1 MREVPCRLC
10 GKPIVWANSPDRKT
24 RIPLDPRPAVY
35 RLSEQGQAII
45 AERMGG
51 AMVSH
56 FVTCPNVG
64 KLKRKEQPS
73 APATE
78 NPSTGDPA
86 PGGDG

>member
-1 MREVPCRLC
+1 VREVPCKLC
-10 GKPIVWANSPDRKT
+10 GRPIVWATSVDRKT

-35 RLSEQGQAII
+35 RLSEQGQAIV

-56 FVTCPNVG
+56 FVTCQQVG

-73 APATE
+73 APATAE
-78 NPSTGDPA
+78 PSSGNPA
-86 PGGDG
+86 PGGDD